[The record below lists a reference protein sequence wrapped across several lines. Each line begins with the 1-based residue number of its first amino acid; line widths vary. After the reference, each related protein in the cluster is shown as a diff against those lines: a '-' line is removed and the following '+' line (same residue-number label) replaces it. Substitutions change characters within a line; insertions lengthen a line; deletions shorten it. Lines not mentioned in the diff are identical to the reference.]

1 MSHKPVSE
9 GQPHIHEPV
18 EGAIE
23 QHSNQNSPLNN
34 AASPF
39 GCLTQVVEQL
49 SQHDSP
55 QNVAGSSL
63 GCLTQVTDNSTQ
75 VRY

>member
-1 MSHKPVSE
+1 MSHKPASE
-9 GQPHIHEPV
+9 GHPHIQEPV

-34 AASPF
+34 AASSL
-39 GCLTQVVEQL
+39 GSLTQV
-49 SQHDSP
+49 
-55 QNVAGSSL
+55 A
-63 GCLTQVTDNSTQ
+63 DNSTQ